1 MSMSCES
8 SFSSNFIH
16 KAERLLT
23 GSYIRSKAAK
33 WDRDTNINDATKAN
47 YNKAAAAGGELKKE
61 LSQEAQ
67 KFDLNQIQDA
77 EVKRKMESIRNLDGP
92 TLSATKSSQFYNI
105 KDFMSTTYRY
115 VHKANTLSF
124 TNNM

>member
-1 MSMSCES
+1 M
-8 SFSSNFIH
+8 
-16 KAERLLT
+16 LT
-23 GSYIRSKAAK
+23 GSRIRSTAAK
-33 WDRDTNINDATKAN
+33 WDRDTNINDVTKAN
-47 YNKAAAAGGELKKE
+47 YNKAAVAGGKLDQE

-67 KFDLNQIQDA
+67 QFDLNQIQDA

-115 VHKANTLSF
+115 LH
-124 TNNM
+124 NMYNL

>member
-1 MSMSCES
+1 
-8 SFSSNFIH
+8 
-16 KAERLLT
+16 LLT
-23 GSYIRSKAAK
+23 GSYIRSKVAK
-33 WDRDTNINDATKAN
+33 WDRDTNINDVTKAN
-47 YNKAAAAGGELKKE
+47 YNKAAVAGGKLDQE

-105 KDFMSTTYRY
+105 KDSMSTTYRY
-115 VHKANTLSF
+115 DHKVNTPRF
-124 TNNM
+124 TNKM

>member
-1 MSMSCES
+1 MT
-8 SFSSNFIH
+8 N
-16 KAERLLT
+16 
-23 GSYIRSKAAK
+23 AAYTRVAVAQ
-33 WDRDTNINDATKAN
+33 WQRDTNITDASRSITKEASEA
-47 YNKAAAAGGELKKE
+47 YSKLKKE